1 MSNRIIKDFKG
12 WSLLNEDKGTNPHQF
27 GTPEYLEYENKAA
40 IDAYNASLATANTAV
55 PKPGSIDPTSPL
67 FNKTPNLF
75 GVVPGVNP
83 PAANTPIGQ
92 GPHPDPLVNR
102 VIDAG
107 TAAQAAAATQAA
119 AAAQAAAAKAK
130 AATPVAATPI
140 VPTPDAE
147 LTADKAT
154 ALTRNDWAAI
164 QTKLNAAELALQQ
177 ATLVNQ
183 SNPANFSFDTK
194 PNPKPNPNPPI
205 KEARSM
211 SRLYEEQLVPDGIAG
226 PKTLSAVNTFVTNYN
241 LNPANTT
248 KLPADPI
255 KDKATATT
263 INPQVLAAI
272 AAASTAPTTQ
282 LPTGPTGPA
291 AAANSVFGPSANI
304 TEADFAVESSID
316 TRKYTQTNYSLAT
329 TKLLLAAAKMFY
341 DATSGPGTNPDEVDT
356 SILMCKSASDFYKLN
371 AVIKNVT
378 GTDIQFII
386 NDEYEGDNID
396 EVISLNTKLTALNV
410 QSSYETNGAPG
421 DSTRFKMKSFIITI
435 PGGSDPAVV
444 FPPAV
449 YKMAGEQSMVVNNQP
464 KPNLLY
470 AKP

>member
-1 MSNRIIKDFKG
+1 MSKRIIKDFKG
-12 WSLLNEDKGTNPHQF
+12 WSLLNEDNGTNPNAF
-27 GTPEYLEYENKAA
+27 GTPEYLEYENRAA
-40 IDAYNASLATANTAV
+40 IAAYNASLATANTAV
-55 PKPGSIDPTSPL
+55 PQPGSIDPTSPL
-67 FNKTPNLF
+67 FNKTGLQPNF
-75 GVVPGVNP
+75 GGGVPGVNP
-83 PAANTPIGQ
+83 PAAYTPIGQ
-92 GPHPDPLVNR
+92 GPNPNPLVNQ
-102 VIDAG
+102 VMAAG

-154 ALTRNDWAAI
+154 ALTPNDWAAI

-194 PNPKPNPNPPI
+194 PNPNPLI

-226 PKTLSAVNTFVTNYN
+226 PKTLLAVDTFVTNYN

-248 KLPADPI
+248 KLPADPT

-291 AAANSVFGPSANI
+291 AAANSVFGPFANI
-304 TEADFAVESSID
+304 TEADFATQITKVKGYDRSS
-316 TRKYTQTNYSLAT
+316 YSSEP
-329 TKLLLAAAKMFY
+329 TKLLLATAKQFKT
-341 DATSGPGTNPDEVDT
+341 ATAGPGTNEANMIA
-356 SILMCKSASDFYKLN
+356 SIKVCKSASDFYKLN
-371 AVIKNVT
+371 AVISNT
-378 GTDIQFII
+378 MSGDIAYII
-386 NDEYEGDNID
+386 NDELESDNLADAQTIKESLGLIGVTAAFLED
-396 EVISLNTKLTALNV
+396 DKKDPSGKVIGKK
-410 QSSYETNGAPG
+410 
-421 DSTRFKMKSFIITI
+421 FKIKSFTITI
-435 PGGSDPAVV
+435 PKGSEPAIV

-449 YKMAGEQSMVVNNQP
+449 YTVASNQSKQSTGSADI
-464 KPNLLY
+464 LY
-470 AKP
+470 A